1 MIASLKRHLKLVA
14 GLVLL
19 TMTAAC
25 MVAGRDADIADWP
38 GMASL
43 QTVSGNRV
51 YHECGAT
58 MIAPDWAL
66 TAAHCVELARIEPT
80 GRAAQYT
87 RERNGR
93 LTRLGTMA
101 VAAGLGDL
109 TVIPPHSVFPVAE
122 VLIHPDYEPGALE
135 RGHDIALLRLAGRWT
150 GPVMPL
156 DGLTGSA
163 GGLEAPYAE
172 VLAAGYGKKG
182 ESAQGEDGLVR
193 GGRHILAPSLILQEG
208 YVPPVERDLCERQI
222 QARIEEA
229 GLGSDFAGITIDAET
244 QLCAGI
250 GNTDACQGDSGGP
263 LVLRTAGGSP
273 VQAGIVSWGMGCAR
287 PESPGVYVRVAGYA
301 DWIGAATGLG
311 AFGSGGSATDT
322 EADEA
327 DASAVLPAD
336 DDAAQDTGN

>member
-66 TAAHCVELARIEPT
+66 TAAHCVEMARIETT

-135 RGHDIALLRLAGRWT
+135 RGHDIALLRLAG
-150 GPVMPL
+150 P
-156 DGLTGSA
+156 
-163 GGLEAPYAE
+163 APGDAPRRADR
-172 VLAAGYGKKG
+172 VSRRA
-182 ESAQGEDGLVR
+182 R
-193 GGRHILAPSLILQEG
+193 GAICRGVGRRLWQEG
-208 YVPPVERDLCERQI
+208 
-222 QARIEEA
+222 
-229 GLGSDFAGITIDAET
+229 
-244 QLCAGI
+244 
-250 GNTDACQGDSGGP
+250 
-263 LVLRTAGGSP
+263 
-273 VQAGIVSWGMGCAR
+273 
-287 PESPGVYVRVAGYA
+287 
-301 DWIGAATGLG
+301 
-311 AFGSGGSATDT
+311 
-322 EADEA
+322 
-327 DASAVLPAD
+327 
-336 DDAAQDTGN
+336 